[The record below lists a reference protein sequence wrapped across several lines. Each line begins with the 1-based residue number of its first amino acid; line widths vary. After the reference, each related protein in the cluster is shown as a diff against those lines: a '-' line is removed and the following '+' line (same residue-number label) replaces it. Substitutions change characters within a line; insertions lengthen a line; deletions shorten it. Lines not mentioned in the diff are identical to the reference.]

1 MTFTLDDGRI
11 SGMKKRGEKF
21 GPRYTVISKL
31 YENKAKLESLAQL
44 PASCSESADQLS
56 AHRSIFEAH
65 GVFNPDMIDDIVK
78 HLKSFD
84 DADIRKKIEKKPE
97 LMLQIVHEYFYCG

>member
-1 MTFTLDDGRI
+1 MFDVRKRDG
-11 SGMKKRGEKF
+11 KVVPF
-21 GPRYTVISKL
+21 DISKISAAI
-31 YENKAKLESLAQL
+31 KSAFESQ
-44 PASCSESADQLS
+44 E
-56 AHRSIFEAH
+56 
-65 GVFNPDMIDDIVK
+65 VNFNPDMIDDIVK